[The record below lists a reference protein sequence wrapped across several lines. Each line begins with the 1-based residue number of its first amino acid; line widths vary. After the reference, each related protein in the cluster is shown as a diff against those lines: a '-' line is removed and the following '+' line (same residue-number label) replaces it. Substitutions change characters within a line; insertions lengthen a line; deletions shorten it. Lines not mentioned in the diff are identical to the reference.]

1 MDLGLAGRR
10 AVVTGGSKGLG
21 KAIAA
26 ELLAEGA
33 QVVICSRNDAELEE
47 AAAELRKPGG
57 TVFAFRCDV
66 TDPDEVTAFINQ
78 AESALGGIDILVNN
92 AGAARPGRFETLSDA
107 DLEGDFEVKV
117 MSQVRC
123 TRAALPMLRQSP
135 AARVININAVYG
147 RYPDPAFFATSVNR
161 ASCLGLAK
169 ALAMELGPEDIL
181 VNSVNI
187 GFVTTPQWENIHQR
201 RAPDTPAAEF
211 FGQLAAAEVPLGR
224 FGRADEVSGIV
235 AFLASDRASYI
246 TGASVDVAGGME
258 KYLSG
263 SMPDHVP
270 TTRVLRQSRR
280 VTRRAHGRAKP
291 ARVHADVGV
300 PRRRLGGRLVR
311 PAGAGPAEHPE
322 VAAARVGLGLLR
334 RARAPQAR

>member
-33 QVVICSRNDAELEE
+33 QVVICSRDEAELE
-47 AAAELRKPGG
+47 ATAAELRKPGG

-66 TDPDEVTAFINQ
+66 TDPGQVAAFISQ
-78 AESALGGIDILVNN
+78 AASVLGGIDILVNN

-123 TRAALPMLRQSP
+123 TRAALPLLRQSQ

-169 ALAMELGPEDIL
+169 ALAMELGPEGIL

-187 GFVTTPQWENIHQR
+187 GFVETPQWENIHR
-201 RAPDTPAAEF
+201 KRAPEMPADEF
-211 FGQLAAAEVPLGR
+211 FGQLAKAEVPLGR
-224 FGRADEVSGIV
+224 FGRSDEVAGLV

-246 TGASVDVAGGME
+246 AGASIDVGGGMG
-258 KYLSG
+258 KSL
-263 SMPDHVP
+263 
-270 TTRVLRQSRR
+270 
-280 VTRRAHGRAKP
+280 
-291 ARVHADVGV
+291 
-300 PRRRLGGRLVR
+300 
-311 PAGAGPAEHPE
+311 
-322 VAAARVGLGLLR
+322 
-334 RARAPQAR
+334 